1 MTHEGRHFVWWGG
14 SGGAATN
21 GGGDGEDDGV
31 DGSESE
37 VFL

>member
-31 DGSESE
+31 DGSENE
-37 VFL
+37 VSL